1 MPQPKV
7 MEPNVSEVST
17 NPYAAPSAT
26 LVETTVDNPARKAE
40 RTTRLLAALADGF
53 IGVPLWLPL
62 FFGAAMASAPD
73 GNRMAGIVLI
83 AIGVIGLIALVVVQL
98 VMLARHGQ
106 TIGKRWQGIRIVRSS
121 GERIGFGRI
130 LGLRMIAPGVVSAI
144 PFLGAIFSLANI
156 LWIFGDERRCLHDYF
171 ADTIVVNA

>member
-7 MEPNVSEVST
+7 MEPNVSEVSN

-106 TIGKRWQGIRIVRSS
+106 TIGKRWQGIRIVRSN

-130 LGLRMIAPGVVSAI
+130 LGLRMIAPAVVGAI

-156 LWIFGDERRCLHDYF
+156 LWIFGEERRCLHDYF

>member
-7 MEPNVSEVST
+7 MEPNVSEVSN
-17 NPYAAPSAT
+17 NPYAAPSAI

-40 RTTRLLAALADGF
+40 RTTRLIAALADGF

-106 TIGKRWQGIRIVRSS
+106 TIGKRWQGIRIVRSN

-130 LGLRMIAPGVVSAI
+130 LGLRMIAPAVVGAI

-156 LWIFGDERRCLHDYF
+156 LWIFGEERRCLHDYF